1 MMLKSDGNQVLAAF
15 EMILAE
21 FAKSRDD
28 LVKGIAV
35 AAESGDYDAIDELRE
50 RLERA
55 DVLKGELERLRG
67 EWQWVFNLESVPGE
81 LLDSPLFGGDAAV
94 IVPGRYEL
102 CNPTLQAIRDLGGND
117 WWWNIDQK
125 VIEQMNFPEEITR
138 QPHKGG
144 AETELEYQLGWAR
157 TTLKTCGMLD
167 NPLQNLWKLNECGS
181 RQQWLTAAQW
191 KTLNQQGLDRR
202 RRGGG

>member
-1 MMLKSDGNQVLAAF
+1 MALESDGSLASAAF

-35 AAESGDYDAIDELRE
+35 AAESGDYDAIDELRG

-67 EWQWVFNLESVPGE
+67 EWQWVFNLESVLAGLSE
-81 LLDSPLFGGDAAV
+81 LPAFGGDAAV

-102 CNPTLQAIRDLGGND
+102 CNPTLQALRDLGGQGRNGD
-117 WWWNIDQK
+117 IRQR
-125 VIEQMNFPEEITR
+125 VIEQMRLPEEVIK

-144 AETELEYQLGWAR
+144 ERSQTELESELGCAR
-157 TTLKTCGMLD
+157 STLKTCGMLV
-167 NPLQNLWKLNECGS
+167 NPQPAFWQLTEAGNRQKELTPDEWETLW
-181 RQQWLTAAQW
+181 
-191 KTLNQQGLDRR
+191 RR
-202 RRGGG
+202 CHYGG